1 MVRPLQETNMAAE
14 RKVQDV
20 VIVGAARTP
29 VGAFQGTL
37 SSLPA
42 PRLGA
47 IAIKAALERA
57 GVKPDEVKTVFMGEV
72 LQGGVGQA
80 PARQAAIYAGI
91 PNTVPCVTV
100 NKVCGSGLE
109 SVIEGARVIALGEA
123 DVVVAGGMES
133 MSNAPYFTHSLRT
146 GARMGNVEFKD
157 LMIHDGLWDPYNEMH
172 MGMCGEKCA
181 ADFKFSRAAQDE
193 YALESTR
200 RAQKA
205 QAEGA
210 FKAEIVPV
218 EIVDRKGNKT
228 AVSDDEGPKLAK
240 PDKIAGLRPSFKKD
254 GTITAANASSI
265 NDGAAAVV
273 LMSEERARK
282 DGRTILGRLGDFGH
296 SARDPVEFTIAP
308 ADAIKQALTRAGLT
322 AKDIDLWEI
331 NEAFAVVTMANNK
344 LLGITPDKVNVR
356 GGAVVL
362 GHPIGASGCRLLVTL
377 LYAMKDLNKKRGIA
391 SLCIGGGE
399 GIALIVERD

>member
-1 MVRPLQETNMAAE
+1 MAQERRLHE
-14 RKVQDV
+14 V

-29 VGAFQGTL
+29 IGAFLGTL
-37 SSLPA
+37 AAVPA

-47 IAIKAALERA
+47 TAIKAALERA
-57 GVKPDEVKTVFMGEV
+57 KLAPDQVKTVFMGEV

-80 PARQAAIYAGI
+80 PARQAALYAGI
-91 PNTVPCVTV
+91 PNNVPCVTV

-133 MSNAPYFTHSLRT
+133 MSNAPYFTSSLRQ

-157 LMIHDGLWDPYNEMH
+157 LLIHDGLWDPYNDMH

-181 ADFKFSRAAQDE
+181 TDMGFSRSAQDE
-193 YALESTR
+193 FAMESTR

-218 EIVDRKGNKT
+218 EITDRKGNKT
-228 AVSDDEGPKLAK
+228 LVSEDEGPKLAK
-240 PDKIAGLRPSFKKD
+240 PEKIPSLKPAFKKD
-254 GTITAANASSI
+254 GTVTAANASSI

-273 LMSEERARK
+273 LMSAERAK
-282 DGRTILGRLGDFGH
+282 KEGREVLGRIGDFGH
-296 SARDPVEFTIAP
+296 AARDPVEFTIAP
-308 ADAIKQALTRAGLT
+308 ADAIKQALTRANLE

-331 NEAFAVVTMANNK
+331 NEAFAVVTMAANK
-344 LLGITPDKVNVR
+344 LVGITPDKVNVR

-377 LYAMKDLNKKRGIA
+377 LYAMKDLKKKRGLA

-399 GIALIVERD
+399 GIALIVERDA